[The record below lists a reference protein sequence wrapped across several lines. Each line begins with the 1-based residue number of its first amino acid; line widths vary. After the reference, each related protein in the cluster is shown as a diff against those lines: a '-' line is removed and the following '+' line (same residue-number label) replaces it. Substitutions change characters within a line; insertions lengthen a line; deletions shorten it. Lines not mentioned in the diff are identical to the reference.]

1 MMANKAVITWQ
12 RDALHWRDEATAE
25 VPGKKVTARVS
36 FSEINRYLW
45 NVDLDG
51 RPFDHGD
58 VSTHEKAKRNA
69 EIAMREALAE

>member
-12 RDALHWRDEATAE
+12 RDALHWRDDATAE

-36 FSEINRYLW
+36 FSEVDRYLW
-45 NVDLDG
+45 SVSLNG
-51 RPFDHGD
+51 RSLDHGD
-58 VSTHEKAKRNA
+58 VSTHEEAKRNA